1 MVSILRAKFKLIY
14 LLSSKYMLAFTNE
27 KDDTEDGSSSTDE
40 ASSPQ
45 GFAGSHK
52 ELFPELETKRSL
64 FSWISQF
71 WGASDTLRNT
81 KYY

>member
-1 MVSILRAKFKLIY
+1 MVSILRTKFKLIY

-27 KDDTEDGSSSTDE
+27 KDDTEDGSSSIDE

-52 ELFPELETKRSL
+52 ELLPELETKRSL
-64 FSWISQF
+64 FGWISQF
-71 WGASDTLRNT
+71 WGASDNLRNT